1 VRDQETEYMG
11 TKYLNV
17 VQLSDHDMISKVIF
31 VDKSTKHTF
40 DTLSPLQKPHY
51 LLLKCQPNNM
61 K

>member
-1 VRDQETEYMG
+1 M
-11 TKYLNV
+11 KIMANV
-17 VQLSDHDMISKVIF
+17 VLLSDHDTISKIIF

-40 DTLSPLQKPHY
+40 VMVSPLQKPHY